1 MAGQAVVPVL
11 VSAREKTLDLEKYN
25 NPRDIDA
32 PDDDESGPVD
42 TTKNVPAQTDRR
54 EPVSV

>member
-1 MAGQAVVPVL
+1 MRAATNVAGQAVVPVL
-11 VSAREKTLDLEKYN
+11 VSAREKTLDLDKFA

-32 PDDDESGPVD
+32 PDAESP
-42 TTKNVPAQTDRR
+42 TNVPAQPDRR